1 MPLWTNDKAPAWNKN
16 AELIEGKG
24 WVDGQTGELLVAA
37 NSFTALLNLP
47 EISGI
52 RIKGNKRIYVTT
64 DVITFYVSTDES
76 VTVTGVPSLTLSVN
90 GTARVATYSAGSTTN
105 QLEFTYTFVGA
116 DVATK
121 GQFTMSSPMLLNAGT
136 ILDSDAS
143 PLDLAFTAPDL
154 SGVAIN

>member
-37 NSFTALLNLP
+37 RSFTTLLNIP
-47 EISGI
+47 EISGVK
-52 RIKGNKRIYVTT
+52 IKGNKRVFVTT
-64 DVITFYVSTDES
+64 DVITFYVSLDED
-76 VTVTGVPSLTLSVN
+76 VIVTGVPGLTLDIN
-90 GTARVATYSAGSTTN
+90 GTAREATYSAGSTTN
-105 QLEFTYTFVGA
+105 RLEFTYTFVGA
-116 DVATK
+116 DVAAK

-136 ILDSDAS
+136 IIDGNAS
-143 PLDLAFTAPDL
+143 AAILTFTAPDI